1 MYEADAGQTNMKYDF
16 RIDFRTEY
24 GAYYT
29 TFPPTETSL
38 RIQEKN
44 RTSQLT
50 GANELAKT
58 MGNRARDEAK
68 QHFLKGSI
76 DLTV

>member
-1 MYEADAGQTNMKYDF
+1 MKYDF

-38 RIQEKN
+38 RILEKN

-50 GANELAKT
+50 GANELGKT
-58 MGNRARDEAK
+58 MGNQARSEAK
-68 QHFLKGSI
+68 QHLLKGNI

>member
-1 MYEADAGQTNMKYDF
+1 MKYDF
-16 RIDFRTEY
+16 RIDFRSEY

-29 TFPPTETSL
+29 TFPQTETSL
-38 RIQEKN
+38 RILEKN

-50 GANELAKT
+50 GANELGKT
-58 MGNRARDEAK
+58 MGNRARTEAE
-68 QHFLKGSI
+68 QHFIKGRI